1 MELNPAQ
8 QLMARRYHCSEAVL
22 MAVCKEMGIESPLIP
37 RIATAFAGGM
47 GRSGEVCGA
56 VTGAIM
62 CIGIKHGREE
72 PGQWQA
78 DDIANGLTQRFLR
91 AFRDEMGAI
100 QCRELT
106 GFDLS
111 TPEGLQAFRAS
122 DVLVNVCL
130 RAVGFAY
137 ERTLELLAP
146 IQQ

>member
-8 QLMARRYHCSEAVL
+8 QFMANRYHCSESVL

-56 VTGAIM
+56 VSGAIM
-62 CIGIKHGREE
+62 AIGVKHGREE

-78 DDIANGLTQRFLR
+78 DDIANGLTQRFLC
-91 AFRDEMGAI
+91 AFREEMGSLY
-100 QCRELT
+100 CRELI
-106 GFDLS
+106 GMDLS
-111 TPEGLQAFRAS
+111 TPEGVKQFRAS
-122 DVLVNVCL
+122 DLPVRVCL

-137 ERTLELLAP
+137 DKALELLSQP
-146 IQQ
+146 T

>member
-1 MELNPAQ
+1 VCQELEVKND
-8 QLMARRYHCSEAVL
+8 
-22 MAVCKEMGIESPLIP
+22 LIP

-56 VTGAIM
+56 VVGAVM

-91 AFRDEMGAI
+91 AFRDEMGSLY
-100 QCRELT
+100 CRELT

-111 TPEGLQAFRAS
+111 TPEGLQAFRKS
-122 DVLVNVCL
+122 DVPMRVCL

-137 ERTLELLAP
+137 DETLRLLEA
-146 IQQ
+146 